1 MIVTTTAL
9 VEGSPVKQY
18 VCIATGE
25 VIMAANVGRDI
36 LASFTDL
43 VGGRSKAYETK
54 LREARD
60 EALIPLRPLL
70 EKLGVQVKWDQAT
83 HTING
88 TKEGL
93 SLSVQIGST
102 RNFL

>member
-18 VCIATGE
+18 VGIATGE

-60 EALIPLRPLL
+60 EAFKEMTQEASQMGANAII
-70 EKLGVQVKWDQAT
+70 GVDVNYEVVRQGMLMVAVS
-83 HTING
+83 G
-88 TKEGL
+88 TA
-93 SLSVQIGST
+93 VII
-102 RNFL
+102 

>member
-18 VCIATGE
+18 VGIATGE
-25 VIMAANVGRDI
+25 VIMAANIGRDI

-60 EALIPLRPLL
+60 EAFKEMTQEASQMGANAII
-70 EKLGVQVKWDQAT
+70 GVDVNYEVVRQGMLMVAVS
-83 HTING
+83 G
-88 TKEGL
+88 TA
-93 SLSVQIGST
+93 VII
-102 RNFL
+102 